1 MTVLDE
7 PPVAQKRAQQH
18 YRNNA
23 ELWHRL
29 GEVPLDRIIVDPKP
43 GSVDYSF
50 YAKIDGR
57 WNDQLVELV
66 DRTLVEKAMGR
77 KESEIGFEVGRILAN
92 AIKAAKLGGKMSGAD
107 GMVRMSSENVR
118 MPDFSWTTEEDIRDR
133 ERQEAAPREA
143 PTLAVEVISPDN
155 TAKEMAIKLSEYFD
169 SGCRLA
175 WLLYPETKT
184 VHVYTSAEQ
193 RRELGSEDQLDA
205 GDLIPNFSVKV
216 ATLFDV

>member
-7 PPVAQKRAQQH
+7 SPASSKPVERVF
-18 YRNNA
+18 RNNA

-29 GEVPLDRIIVDPKP
+29 GEIPLDRIVVDPKP
-43 GSVDYSF
+43 GSVDYGF

-57 WNDQLVELV
+57 WNDMLVELV
-66 DRTLVEKAMGR
+66 DGTLIEKPMGR
-77 KESEIGFEVGRILAN
+77 KESRIGMRVGRLLGN
-92 AIKAAKLGGKMSGAD
+92 AIDAIDLGGKLSGEA
-107 GMVRMSSENVR
+107 GMLRMAGKNVR
-118 MPDFSWTTEEDIRDR
+118 VPDVAWTAPEDVTDPEET
-133 ERQEAAPREA
+133 EAAPQEA

-184 VHVYTSAEQ
+184 VHVYTSAEE
-193 RRELGSEDQLDA
+193 RRELGPEDQLDA